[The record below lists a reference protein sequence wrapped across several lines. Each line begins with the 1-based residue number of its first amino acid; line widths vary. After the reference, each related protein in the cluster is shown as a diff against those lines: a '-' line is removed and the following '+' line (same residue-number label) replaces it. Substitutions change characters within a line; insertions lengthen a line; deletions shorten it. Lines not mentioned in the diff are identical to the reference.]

1 MFTVEQEAG
10 SKKPTRISILP
21 TQKVEHSEAERKGVE
36 VGFCGGHVPARLN
49 HRPTVT
55 VFCVYMMWEEYFSHH
70 TPKCPATAQVCWWNA
85 DYRCWIRSLSDTWRR
100 LGSLLRVCGLVQ
112 RGQQVACVRQLL
124 TRLRAPAAHR
134 KQRPTAPVGVS
145 SICVSPCSVVR
156 ANTDWILRYFGVRRG
171 SCLPL
176 WLLSRADAVR
186 GLVKMPGNTK

>member
-112 RGQQVACVRQLL
+112 RGSRLHVSGSSSQGCGLL
-124 TRLRAPAAHR
+124 QPTGSSGPLLQWESHRSVCLNAALSER
-134 KQRPTAPVGVS
+134 TLTES
-145 SICVSPCSVVR
+145 SATLVWEGEVVF
-156 ANTDWILRYFGVRRG
+156 LFGYF
-171 SCLPL
+171 P
-176 WLLSRADAVR
+176 
-186 GLVKMPGNTK
+186 GLML